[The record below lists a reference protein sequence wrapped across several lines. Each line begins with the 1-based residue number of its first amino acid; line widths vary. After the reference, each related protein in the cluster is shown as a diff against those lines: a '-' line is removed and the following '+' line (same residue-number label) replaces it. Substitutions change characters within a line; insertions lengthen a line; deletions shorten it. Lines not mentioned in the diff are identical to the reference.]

1 MVVCKMVVVALFN
14 NALKLT
20 WIRRLLNAQDQKWAH
35 LLRTQWPEHLNF
47 TIFGKTFT
55 GIQNN
60 IRHLNSFWKD
70 VFNAVMLLH
79 VAVDRERFHNYFN
92 EPLWYN
98 DSIRIDNKSVFIK
111 KMYECSIYTVND
123 LLDKNGK
130 FLSIQE
136 FETLTGIHT
145 NFIEYN
151 GLLMAVR
158 QFKLKCYP
166 NLPAPSYKL
175 QLPLIPNIIQP
186 IKSAK
191 KGCRSIYQ
199 FLAKENLETP
209 TSHVKWENEI
219 Q

>member
-1 MVVCKMVVVALFN
+1 
-14 NALKLT
+14 
-20 WIRRLLNAQDQKWAH
+20 
-35 LLRTQWPEHLNF
+35 
-47 TIFGKTFT
+47 
-55 GIQNN
+55 
-60 IRHLNSFWKD
+60 
-70 VFNAVMLLH
+70 
-79 VAVDRERFHNYFN
+79 
-92 EPLWYN
+92 
-98 DSIRIDNKSVFIK
+98 
-111 KMYECSIYTVND
+111 MYESSIYTVND

-130 FLSIQE
+130 FLSTQE
-136 FETLTGIHT
+136 FETLTGINT

-151 GLLMAVR
+151 GFLMAVR

-186 IKSAK
+186 IKGAK

-219 Q
+219 QLNNNFSWQHIHQLPFKCCLSTSTQWFQYRLCHRILATNYLLQKIGIKDSNICSFC